1 MERSNT
7 TRLLTLS
14 AMMVAILIILGLF
27 PGIPLGFIPVPI
39 VLQNMGVMMSGE
51 LLGPRYGTISVGLFL
66 LLAFLG
72 MPILSGGN
80 GGMAVFIGPTG
91 GYLIAWLFT
100 PLLIGLL
107 INRFQIYNKSW
118 IFELLILLLA
128 GVIFIDLVGAI
139 WLSYQSHITLIAAL
153 ISNLAFIPGDL
164 IKSALAVIIVRR
176 IRKAMY
182 LSLL

>member
-14 AMMVAILIILGLF
+14 SRMVAILIILGLF

-51 LLGPRYGTISVGLFL
+51 LLGPKYGTVSVGLFL
-66 LLAFLG
+66 LLVLLG
-72 MPILSGGN
+72 MPILSGGS
-80 GGMAVFIGPTG
+80 GGVAVFIGPSG
-91 GYLIAWLFT
+91 GYLIAWLFA

-107 INRFQIYNKSW
+107 ISHFKIYNKSW

-176 IRKAMY
+176 IRKAMH
-182 LSLL
+182 LSSF

>member
-66 LLAFLG
+66 LLVLIG
-72 MPILSGGN
+72 MPILSGG
-80 GGMAVFIGPTG
+80 GGGASVFIGPSG
-91 GYLIAWLFT
+91 GYLIAWLFA

-107 INRFQIYNKSW
+107 INYFHVYNKSW
-118 IFELLILLLA
+118 ISELLILLLA
-128 GVIFIDLVGAI
+128 GVIFIDLVGAL
-139 WLSYQSHITLIAAL
+139 WLSYQSHITLIASL
-153 ISNLAFIPGDL
+153 ISNLAFMPGDL
-164 IKSALAVIIVRR
+164 IKSVLAVIIVRR
-176 IRKAMY
+176 IRKVMHLNLY
-182 LSLL
+182 